1 MVGSDHE
8 NVVVLLAG
16 LIDLTDGLIGGS
28 NTLNGGLVHTS
39 VANHIRRGEVVHDE
53 VELVLTNS
61 LSHLGTD
68 TGSAHLGVEIVG
80 GHTRRGDHVADL
92 ARELLLNTAVEEESD
107 VGVLLSLGDVALRVV
122 LLAQPLG
129 QDVTHMLG
137 RESNGEGVVRL
148 VLGHGGDG
156 DVLGVGEV
164 GAGRAVVVTQQLSD
178 LTNTVRTVVEEE
190 DGVVVWD
197 VSACD
202 YS

>member
-39 VANHIRRGEVVHDE
+39 VANHIGRGEVVHDE
-53 VELVLTNS
+53 VEVVLTNS
-61 LSHLGTD
+61 LGHLGTD
-68 TGSAHLGVEIVG
+68 TGSAHLGVKIVG

-92 ARELLLNTAVEEESD
+92 AGELLLNTAVEEESD
-107 VGVLLSLGDVALRVV
+107 VGILLSLGDVALGVV

-129 QDVTHMLG
+129 QDVTHVLG

-164 GAGRAVVVTQQLSD
+164 GARRAVVVTQQLGD

-197 VSACD
+197 GSASD